1 MIYNAHDK
9 KKSKSK
15 DTGLN
20 IEIIEF
26 SILCHLIYDKSSID
40 GEYNTSKNIID
51 DIFNIDSVEKFYDID

>member
-1 MIYNAHDK
+1 M
-9 KKSKSK
+9 
-15 DTGLN
+15 L
-20 IEIIEF
+20 EF